1 MVLKKAAF
9 HLADRLLAR
18 RGLVLAPRGSG
29 DTPARFLPAAAL
41 PRGYFEDKPFE
52 GLIEYERAETLRMF
66 TDIFPLYA
74 GEYNS
79 FPREPAGDGR
89 FYLHNEF
96 FGPVDAEV
104 LYCLVRHLKPR
115 TVIEVGSGYSSLLV
129 RMALEKNCPSPGRLT
144 CIDPSPRA
152 DVAAAADEHVQ
163 KPVEQVDVDIFAGL
177 SPGDF
182 LFVDSSHVVTTGG
195 DLNHIFFKVLPTLAP
210 GVLVHF
216 HDICLPRD
224 YLYDWV
230 VTEGRSYTE
239 QYLLLA
245 FLSGNG
251 EYEVLWPA
259 LHMMLAYPERVME
272 AFPSCTD
279 VTAPV
284 SFWMRK
290 K

>member
-1 MVLKKAAF
+1 M
-9 HLADRLLAR
+9 LAR
-18 RGLVLAPRGSG
+18 RGLALAPRGSG
-29 DTPARFLPAAAL
+29 DTPARFLPAVAL
-41 PRGYFEDKPFE
+41 PQGYFEEKPFE
-52 GLIEYERAETLRMF
+52 GLIEYERAEALRMLA
-66 TDIFPLYA
+66 DVFPLYA

-104 LYCLVRHLKPR
+104 LYCLVRHLQPR
-115 TVIEVGSGYSSLLV
+115 TIIEVGSGYSSLLV
-129 RMALEKNCPSPGRLT
+129 RMALEKNGPAAGRLT

-152 DVAAAADEHVQ
+152 DVAAAADVQ
-163 KPVEQVDVDIFAGL
+163 VLKPVEQVDVDTFAVL
-177 SPGDF
+177 SSDDI

-195 DLNHIFFKVLPTLAP
+195 DLNFIFFQVLPALAP

-224 YLYDWV
+224 YLYEWV
-230 VTEGRSYTE
+230 VSEKRGYTE

-245 FLSGNG
+245 LLSGNG
-251 EYEVLWPA
+251 EYEVLWPG
-259 LHMMLAYPERVME
+259 LHMMLAYPERVVE